1 MKKLIVPSNYKT
13 TTINGVVFTVEFSLQ
28 KSRERDWAPYD
39 RLMVLIR
46 DEAEGYI
53 SCCAITETVRA
64 AVRFAH
70 DMIDKGLELSPAAIE
85 SIARK
90 SQMNLE
96 FA

>member
-13 TTINGVVFTVEFSLQ
+13 TTINGVVFSVEFSLQ

-39 RLMVLIR
+39 RLMVLIL

-53 SCCAITETVRA
+53 AHVAITESTRA

-70 DMIDKGLELSPAAIE
+70 DMIDQGLELA
-85 SIARK
+85 
-90 SQMNLE
+90 
-96 FA
+96 